1 MKFIDFLKESEEQKA
16 EVYKTKVNF
25 DDMIEKIKKEY
36 DKLPALDEVLFRG
49 MTGDENAYL
58 LNANARNRTSGDTSN
73 HYTIIFDEY
82 LKKKNLPLRSRSL
95 ICSTKASR
103 AREFNSNLFVII
115 PVNKDS
121 IVGVVNKED
130 IWDLKLQNK
139 DRLRHSVIR
148 FNDLYSNLGILDN
161 SFDDIAKGIEKNITP
176 PWDNDSKQLLAK
188 YFDNKSSI
196 KDQLL
201 DYYDLEKLGATF
213 ETIKTA
219 AKKDN
224 TEVWISDKAYAINYE
239 IYEQALNK

>member
-25 DDMIEKIKKEY
+25 DEMIERIKKEY
-36 DKLPALDEVLFRG
+36 GKMPALDEVIFRG

-58 LNANARNRTSGDTSN
+58 LNAKARNRTSGDTSN

-121 IVGVVNKED
+121 TVGVVNKED

-139 DRLRHSVIR
+139 DRLRYGVNR
-148 FNDLYSNLGILDN
+148 FNAIYTKLEIPDN
-161 SFDDIAKGIEKNITP
+161 SFDDIVKGIEKNITP
-176 PWDNDSKQLLAK
+176 PLYNENKQLLAR
-188 YFDNKSSI
+188 YFDSKSSV
-196 KDQLL
+196 KDQLI

-213 ETIKTA
+213 ETFKTA

-224 TEVWISDKAYAINYE
+224 TEVWISDKCYAIQYE
-239 IYEQALNK
+239 IYEQLLNK